1 MNGEIA
7 ARLKSNL
14 FPHLGLA
21 WSFSSISALPPP
33 ETEIGSPVI
42 PIASGEQRD
51 YVGDVLGCDRM
62 TDQTTLPQLL

>member
-21 WSFSSISALPPP
+21 WSFSSAYRRCRRRRRRSARRWYRSL
-33 ETEIGSPVI
+33 
-42 PIASGEQRD
+42 
-51 YVGDVLGCDRM
+51 
-62 TDQTTLPQLL
+62 